1 MPPRL
6 AEVVRPRAHLAVI
19 VCQAWG
25 PASTFLIPTMQFERE
40 QVLNDNFDNL
50 PCPKSALAAG
60 PKGES
65 FATGLPTPALTALID
80 C

>member
-1 MPPRL
+1 MR
-6 AEVVRPRAHLAVI
+6 
-19 VCQAWG
+19 
-25 PASTFLIPTMQFERE
+25 FERG
-40 QVLNDNFDNL
+40 QVLNGDFDNL
-50 PCPKSALAAG
+50 PCGTSALAAG

>member
-1 MPPRL
+1 MRFK
-6 AEVVRPRAHLAVI
+6 I
-19 VCQAWG
+19 G
-25 PASTFLIPTMQFERE
+25 
-40 QVLNDNFDNL
+40 QVLNGNFHNL
-50 PCPKSALAAG
+50 PCGTSALAAG

>member
-1 MPPRL
+1 M
-6 AEVVRPRAHLAVI
+6 PRAHLAVI

-25 PASTFLIPTMQFERE
+25 LVSTFLRPTMRFERG
-40 QVLNDNFDNL
+40 QVLNGNCHNL
-50 PCPKSALAAG
+50 PCATSALAAG